1 MRSKR
6 KKKNK
11 GAEVAESDAETAES
25 RDPAAPQEEGDPN
38 EDSSAP
44 ELQEETATTTAEA
57 EADPVAALQARVEE
71 LEDRLL
77 RARADAQNAAKRAAA
92 ECADAVR
99 YGNAHLMKSLLG
111 VLDDFNRSLEALEKE
126 QAPKSVIEGERLIYE
141 NLLKALQAAGLQE
154 IDALHQPFDPSRHE
168 AMLQQ
173 PSADHPAGTVLQEVA
188 KGYRLHDR
196 VIRPSKVIVSK
207 AADQQSKGPEG
218 A

>member
-1 MRSKR
+1 MRSKH

-11 GAEVAESDAETAES
+11 GAETVESDAETAEGHDPGAS
-25 RDPAAPQEEGDPN
+25 REEGDPN
-38 EDSSAP
+38 EDSSSP
-44 ELQEETATTTAEA
+44 GPQEETTTTAAA

-77 RARADAQNAAKRAAA
+77 RARADAQNTAKRAAA

-99 YGNAHLMKSLLG
+99 YGNAQLMKSLLG

-154 IDALHQPFDPSRHE
+154 IEALHKPFDPSQHE

-207 AADQQSKGPEG
+207 AADEESKGPEG

>member
-11 GAEVAESDAETAES
+11 GAEVAESDAETAEGQ
-25 RDPAAPQEEGDPN
+25 DPAAPQEEGDPN

-99 YGNAHLMKSLLG
+99 YGNAQLMKSLLG

>member
-6 KKKNK
+6 KKKNE
-11 GAEVAESDAETAES
+11 GAGVAENAAETAEGQ
-25 RDPAAPQEEGDPN
+25 DPAALREEGDPN
-38 EDSSAP
+38 EDSSSP

-57 EADPVAALQARVEE
+57 EVDPVAALQARVEE

-99 YGNAHLMKSLLG
+99 YGNTQLMKSLLS

-141 NLLKALQAAGLQE
+141 NLLKALQAAGLHE

-173 PSADHPAGTVLQEVA
+173 PSADHPTGTVLQEVA

-207 AADQQSKGPEG
+207 AVEEGSKGPG
-218 A
+218 DT

>member
-1 MRSKR
+1 MRSKH

-11 GAEVAESDAETAES
+11 DAEVVESDAETRQGRGPAE
-25 RDPAAPQEEGDPN
+25 RTERDPN
-38 EDSSAP
+38 EDSAFP
-44 ELQEETATTTAEA
+44 GPQEETAATTAEA

-99 YGNAHLMKSLLG
+99 YGNAQLMKSLLG

-154 IDALHQPFDPSRHE
+154 IEALHQPFDPSQHE

-173 PSADHPAGTVLQEVA
+173 PSADHPPGTVLQEVA

-207 AADQQSKGPEG
+207 AVDEESKGSAG